1 MFDQTRLDY
10 LNHLSKSGNNI
21 HHDED
26 KIVKYSLEVMIDALE
41 KHISGEQLKAQK
53 HRLEEEAEKKA
64 KSLSMDKGGVLVAV
78 WQDGDRVVRLFA
90 GGDEFVPVKL

>member
-1 MFDQTRLDY
+1 MKRSNGAGFEMDIQSSSFRYGLYLDPAPD
-10 LNHLSKSGNNI
+10 
-21 HHDED
+21 DE
-26 KIVKYSLEVMIDALE
+26 VVPC
-41 KHISGEQLKAQK
+41 LK
-53 HRLEEEAEKKA
+53 EAEKKA

>member
-1 MFDQTRLDY
+1 MEVGPARSEVRTRL
-10 LNHLSKSGNNI
+10 G
-21 HHDED
+21 
-26 KIVKYSLEVMIDALE
+26 LE
-41 KHISGEQLKAQK
+41 
-53 HRLEEEAEKKA
+53 EKKA

>member
-1 MFDQTRLDY
+1 MKSFIHLHNHSDFSLLD
-10 LNHLSKSGNNI
+10 SSQSIKS
-21 HHDED
+21 
-26 KIVKYSLEVMIDALE
+26 IVD
-41 KHISGEQLKAQK
+41 
-53 HRLEEEAEKKA
+53 RA

>member
-1 MFDQTRLDY
+1 MDVQLSSFRYGLYLDPAP
-10 LNHLSKSGNNI
+10 N
-21 HHDED
+21 DE
-26 KIVKYSLEVMIDALE
+26 VVPC
-41 KHISGEQLKAQK
+41 LK
-53 HRLEEEAEKKA
+53 EAEKKA